1 MSPARDGGA
10 RVRGIPSQVQQ
21 DAAPGAGAAGRIRRA
36 AAGLFREQGYH
47 ATGLR
52 QVAAAAGVAV
62 GTVYAHF
69 PDKPSL
75 LRAVLEEQA
84 TRLGRQLARVH
95 LTPGL
100 PAGERWAAFR
110 QVLAEA
116 LPWLACEAEAAVETQ
131 AAGRAAGRG
140 TAGAGDLPAFW
151 PVTALLVQG
160 LARLLEEGARRG
172 EARLL
177 QEGGAPGP
185 GAEPC
190 GPGTGEPGR
199 PEPPV
204 PGGGGLPAAPLRGAG
219 SLRPGRPGT
228 GGGTVAQGGAAATAT
243 ARAVVAAAVGLW
255 QAGCAGDLDWL
266 WYGLGRPPAGEP
278 AAAGP
283 RVPVSFP
290 SGPGE
295 GPSNP
300 WA

>member
-1 MSPARDGGA
+1 MSAAAEGGA
-10 RVRGIPSQVQQ
+10 RVRGISSRVHR
-21 DAAPGAGAAGRIRRA
+21 DASSGAGAAGRIRRA
-36 AAGLFREQGYH
+36 AAGLFLEQGYH

-84 TRLGRQLARVH
+84 ARLGRQLARVH

-110 QVLAEA
+110 QVLVEA
-116 LPWLACEAEAAVETQ
+116 LPWLACEAEAAVETR
-131 AAGRAAGRG
+131 AAGRAAGRQAAA
-140 TAGAGDLPAFW
+140 AGGLPAGW
-151 PVTALLVQG
+151 PVTALLVQA

-177 QEGGAPGP
+177 QEGGVPGP
-185 GAEPC
+185 GAGPC
-190 GPGTGEPGR
+190 GSGIGEPGR
-199 PEPPV
+199 PGPPARA
-204 PGGGGLPAAPLRGAG
+204 GGGLPAGPLREAG
-219 SLRPGRPGT
+219 GLRSDGPG
-228 GGGTVAQGGAAATAT
+228 QGGVTADQPAVAATAT

-278 AAAGP
+278 AAAAP

-295 GPSNP
+295 GPSSP